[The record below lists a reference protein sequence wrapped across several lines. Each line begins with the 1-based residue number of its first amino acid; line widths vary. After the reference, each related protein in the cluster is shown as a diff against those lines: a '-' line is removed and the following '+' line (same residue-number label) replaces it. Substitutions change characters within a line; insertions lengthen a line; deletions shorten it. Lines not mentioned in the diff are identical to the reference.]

1 LELSKDKK
9 LIIIQTAVPD
19 YRKGFFKAL
28 RDNLGDNFELYSGS
42 HYFEKS
48 IQSDATIPHKKTKNT
63 YLFNARFLI
72 QFEVI
77 KLIASDNLL
86 VLELNPRI
94 ISNWILLIG
103 RKIVGKQT
111 ILWGHAWPRQGKDAS
126 TDTLRQLMRKLA
138 SAIVVYT
145 NKQRLELQERMPH
158 KTILAAPNAL
168 LNKSQMGATAGNPKH
183 LIYVGR
189 LTKSK
194 KALFLA
200 KAFSNTLDYIP
211 NDVQLLIIGDG
222 EEKAALETFIIENS
236 LAQRIQLLGH
246 ISDESRLREL
256 YGTSYFSVS
265 PGYVGLSIT
274 QSFGFGVPM
283 IVSRDEDHSPEIEAV
298 LDGENAIF
306 FETDSEL
313 SFRESLLNIYNDTN
327 FWLSKRDE
335 IATFCAE
342 NYSVEAMAR
351 VFCKLLKTYR
361 A

>member
-1 LELSKDKK
+1 MELSKDKK

-48 IQSDATIPHKKTKNT
+48 IQSDETIPHKKTKNS

-77 KLIASDNLL
+77 KLLTSNNLL

-111 ILWGHAWPRQGKDAS
+111 ILWGHAWPRQGKNAS
-126 TDTLRQLMRKLA
+126 TDSLRQLMRKLA
-138 SAIVVYT
+138 SSIVVYT
-145 NKQRLELQERMPH
+145 DKQRVELQERMPH

-168 LNKSQMGATAGNPKH
+168 LNKSQMGATTGNPKH

-189 LTKSK
+189 LTESK

-200 KAFSNTLDYIP
+200 KAFSNSLDYIP
-211 NDVQLLIIGDG
+211 DDVQLLIIGDG
-222 EEKAALETFIIENS
+222 EEKAVLESFVKENS
-236 LAQRIQLLGH
+236 LSHRIQLLGH
-246 ISDESRLREL
+246 ISDEGRLREL
-256 YGTSYFSVS
+256 YGTSYFSIS
-265 PGYVGLSIT
+265 PGYVGLSII

-283 IVSRDEDHSPEIEAV
+283 IVSRDENHSPEIEAV

-313 SFRESLLNIYNDTN
+313 SFRESVVKVYANTDE
-327 FWLSKRDE
+327 WLSKRDKL
-335 IATFCAE
+335 ATSCAE
-342 NYSVEAMAR
+342 NYSVEAMAQ
-351 VFCKLLKTYR
+351 VFCKLLKTYTT
-361 A
+361 